1 MPDALRSL
9 IRNFGR
15 VVNKALEVGWYILL
29 PVSFF
34 KLAHGVFVHLKGGL
48 FSGDDA
54 FVATMLFVMVFLAYR
69 HVGVPF
75 GGSLLAIAYIAYS
88 LA

>member
-15 VVNKALEVGWYILL
+15 VVNKALVVGWYVLL

-34 KLAHGVFVHLKGGL
+34 KLVHGVFVHWKGGT
-48 FSGDDA
+48 FSGDDV
-54 FVATMLFVMVFLAYR
+54 FVAIMLSIMVFLAYR
-69 HVGVPF
+69 YVGVPF